1 MSTAPLKKTKETAN
15 DAFPE
20 YTNASPPGLAGV
32 GDRVRR
38 VLVRAADPPDPYHKS
53 SVFVLIFLG
62 KVVMTLSC
70 DTEDHLLRKR
80 PHGLHIDMDRLAGF
94 FRDRYPTATA
104 AAVAADLGVSLR
116 TVEAWL
122 GSNPREPKATQIIKA
137 IWIYGPDFLA
147 VLLPEPP
154 QWLSEAA
161 REEERR
167 KTLHAIEEMER
178 RLSR

>member
-1 MSTAPLKKTKETAN
+1 
-15 DAFPE
+15 
-20 YTNASPPGLAGV
+20 
-32 GDRVRR
+32 
-38 VLVRAADPPDPYHKS
+38 
-53 SVFVLIFLG
+53 
-62 KVVMTLSC
+62 MTLFC
-70 DTEDHLLRKR
+70 DTESHLLRKR
-80 PHGLHIDMDRLAGF
+80 PQALRIDMDRLSRF

-122 GSNPREPKATQIIKA
+122 GSSPREPKATQIIKA

-161 REEERR
+161 LEEERR
-167 KTLHAIEEMER
+167 KTRHAIKEMER
-178 RLSR
+178 RLNR